1 MGNIKRREKN
11 GKRKKQKEKKRGE
24 KGGKEKRLVG
34 QKIFNFKQ
42 F

>member
-11 GKRKKQKEKKRGE
+11 GNKKKNRGE

>member
-11 GKRKKQKEKKRGE
+11 GKKKKKKKKRE
-24 KGGKEKRLVG
+24 IGGKEKRLVG